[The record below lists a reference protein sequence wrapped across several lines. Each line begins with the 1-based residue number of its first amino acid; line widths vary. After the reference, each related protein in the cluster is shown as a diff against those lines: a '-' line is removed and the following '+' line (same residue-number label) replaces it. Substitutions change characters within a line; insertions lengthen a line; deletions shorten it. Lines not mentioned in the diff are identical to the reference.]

1 VSDEIE
7 PQPVDPPSEGP
18 GDVEGS
24 HPAPPARGSVL
35 LFGLAF
41 AFLLAAGGG
50 LLFSVRGFLDSLTP
64 LWLSIACSGAA
75 VALAVA
81 ALVSPRRR

>member
-7 PQPVDPPSEGP
+7 PQPVDPPSEEPDG
-18 GDVEGS
+18 VRGS
-24 HPAPPARGSVL
+24 HPAPPARGSML

-41 AFLLAAGGG
+41 TFLLAAGGG

-64 LWLSIACSGAA
+64 LWVSIACSGAA
-75 VALAVA
+75 VVLAVA
-81 ALVSPRRR
+81 ALVVPRRR